1 MVQIAILTIS
11 DRAAQGIYEDA
22 SGPLIAKIIK
32 DRTGWTIVEQQIVGD
47 EINDIVEI
55 LESWVEKKMDLVL
68 TSGGTGFAPRDVTPE
83 ATMQVID
90 RPAPGITEAM
100 RLEGLKI
107 TPHAML
113 SRSVAGMKAKT
124 LIINLPGSPKAVK
137 ENMEIVLPVLGHA
150 IELLS
155 GQSSAESG
163 HRII

>member
-1 MVQIAILTIS
+1 MVRIAILTIS
-11 DRAAQGIYEDA
+11 DRAAQGVYEDT
-22 SGPLIAKIIK
+22 SGPLIAKIIE

-47 EINDIVEI
+47 EINEIVEI
-55 LESWVEKKMDLVL
+55 LESWVEKKLDLVL

-90 RPAPGITEAM
+90 RLAPGITEAM

-113 SRSVAGMKAKT
+113 SRSVAGMKGKT

-137 ENMEIVLPVLGHA
+137 ENLDVVLPVLGHA

-155 GQSSAESG
+155 GKSSAESG

>member
-1 MVQIAILTIS
+1 MVRIAILTIS
-11 DRAAQGIYEDA
+11 DRAAQGVYEDT
-22 SGPLIAKIIK
+22 SGPLIAKIIE
-32 DRTGWTIVEQQIVGD
+32 DRTGWTIVAQQIVRD
-47 EINDIVEI
+47 EINEIVEI
-55 LESWVEKKMDLVL
+55 LESWVDKKLDLVL

-90 RPAPGITEAM
+90 RLAPGITEAM

-113 SRSVAGMKAKT
+113 SRSVAGMKGKT

-137 ENMEIVLPVLGHA
+137 ENLDVVLPVLGHA

>member
-1 MVQIAILTIS
+1 MVQIGILTIS
-11 DRAAQGIYEDA
+11 DRASQGVYEDT
-22 SGPLIAKIIK
+22 SGPLITKIID
-32 DRTGWTIVEQQIVGD
+32 DRTGWSVVDQKIVSD

-55 LESWVEKKMDLVL
+55 LESWVEKKLDLIL

-83 ATMQVID
+83 ATLHVID
-90 RPAPGITEAM
+90 RLAPGISEAM

-113 SRSVAGMKAKT
+113 SRSVAGMKGNT
-124 LIINLPGSPKAVK
+124 LIINLPGSPKAVR
-137 ENMEIVLPVLGHA
+137 ENMNVLLPVLGHA

-155 GQSSAESG
+155 DQTSAESG

>member
-11 DRAAQGIYEDA
+11 DRAAQGIYEDT
-22 SGPLIAKIIK
+22 SGPLIAKIIE
-32 DRTGWTIVEQQIVGD
+32 DRTGWTIVEQQIVRD
-47 EINDIVEI
+47 EINEIVEI
-55 LESWVEKKMDLVL
+55 LESWVDKKLDLVL

-90 RPAPGITEAM
+90 RLAPGITEAM

-113 SRSVAGMKAKT
+113 SRSVAGMKGKT

-137 ENMEIVLPVLGHA
+137 ENLDVVLPVLGHA

>member
-1 MVQIAILTIS
+1 MVQIGILTIS
-11 DRAAQGIYEDA
+11 DRSAQGIYKDS
-22 SGPLIAKIIK
+22 SGPLIAKIID
-32 DRTGWTIVEQQIVGD
+32 DRTGWTIVEQKIVGD
-47 EINDIVEI
+47 EIDDIVEI
-55 LESWVEKKMDLVL
+55 LESWVEKKLDLVL

-90 RPAPGITEAM
+90 RLAPGITEAM

-113 SRSVAGMKAKT
+113 SRSVAGMKGNT

-137 ENMEIVLPVLGHA
+137 ENMNVVLPVLGHA

-155 GQSSAESG
+155 GQASAESG

>member
-11 DRAAQGIYEDA
+11 DRAAQGIYEDT
-22 SGPLIAKIIK
+22 SGPLIAKIIE
-32 DRTGWTIVEQQIVGD
+32 DRTGWTIVEQQIVRD
-47 EINDIVEI
+47 EINEIVEI
-55 LESWVEKKMDLVL
+55 LESWVDKKLDLVL

-90 RPAPGITEAM
+90 RLAPGITEAM

-113 SRSVAGMKAKT
+113 SRSVAGMKGKT

-137 ENMEIVLPVLGHA
+137 ENLDVVLPVLGHA

-155 GQSSAESG
+155 SQSSAESG